1 MKAELHQTESE
12 IHKLKEVIEKQER
25 DRLDIKQ
32 RISSGFDQQIQDFEE
47 AIMSIEEQKLG
58 IYNKLNEAVA
68 VHNQV
73 RFVLFGDSKVTQNDR
88 ILSKKR

>member
-1 MKAELHQTESE
+1 
-12 IHKLKEVIEKQER
+12 LKEAIEKQER

-58 IYNKLNEAVA
+58 IYNKLNEAVSI
-68 VHNQV
+68 HNQV
-73 RFVLFGDSKVTQNDR
+73 GLD
-88 ILSKKR
+88 